1 MCDFQA
7 SDAFVNDIFTLM
19 GRHAASIVIYLPT
32 FRITY
37 LSNPQWQN
45 RTGWPLK
52 MGRIGI
58 PETSITTNELRL
70 ISSKREIFF
79 ISLAQE

>member
-37 LSNPQWQN
+37 LSNPQ
-45 RTGWPLK
+45 
-52 MGRIGI
+52 
-58 PETSITTNELRL
+58 
-70 ISSKREIFF
+70 
-79 ISLAQE
+79 